1 MEGFEDIQKRITE
14 TAENARESVVSINS
28 TQLIRNGYSLAPVKG
43 AGSGFIIDSSGYII
57 TNNHVVENS
66 DDIEITLFNGETF
79 YGKVIGTDKQTD
91 LAVLKI
97 EKNNLHPLQL
107 GNSEDV
113 KVGQMVIAIG
123 NAMGLPGGHTIS
135 FGVIGAKNR
144 PMPWA
149 NFVLEGLIQTDA
161 AINPGNSGGP
171 LMDLYGNVLG
181 VNTAIIPYA
190 QGIGFSIPSNTVK
203 QVFNDISSYGKV
215 RRKYLGISGIN
226 ADEYFIRGNKHGVL
240 VADIDAYGPAHEAGI
255 RLGDIII
262 SLDSNKIEN
271 MKDLIYS
278 LSKAKDTA
286 ELIILR
292 NGSKYKSIVNMK
304 DEPRIIK
311 IE

>member
-1 MEGFEDIQKRITE
+1 MEGFESIQNRITE
-14 TAENARESVVSINS
+14 TAEKARESVVSINS
-28 TQLIRNGYSLAPVKG
+28 TQLIRNGYSISPVRG

-66 DDIEITLFNGETF
+66 EDIEITLYNGETF
-79 YGKVIGTDKQTD
+79 YGKVVGTDKQTD

-97 EKNNLHPLQL
+97 ERSDLHPLKF
-107 GNSEDV
+107 GNSEEA

-161 AINPGNSGGP
+161 AVNPGNSGGP

-203 QVFNDISSYGKV
+203 QVFNDIISYGTVK
-215 RRKYLGISGIN
+215 RKYLGISGIN
-226 ADEYFIRGNKHGVL
+226 ADEYFSRENKHGVL
-240 VADIDAYGPAHEAGI
+240 VVDLDAYGPAHEAGI
-255 RLGDIII
+255 RPGDIII
-262 SLDSNKIEN
+262 SIDNSKIEN
-271 MKDLIYS
+271 MKDLIS
-278 LSKAKDTA
+278 GLSKANDTA

-292 NGSKYKSIVNMK
+292 DGNKYKSTVNMK
-304 DEPRIIK
+304 HEPHIIK